1 MGLTCFVSDGTQGQS
16 KHRNYI
22 AGMMHEVVWV
32 HGEYQ
37 ITSNANFSSGVQS
50 LPFKDNW
57 MMLCN
62 TVNSFCFHSSIL
74 DYLLPLRLVSGFPT
88 DFCTRFLAFPY
99 LYHNFITICT

>member
-50 LPFKDNW
+50 LPFKDN
-57 MMLCN
+57 
-62 TVNSFCFHSSIL
+62 
-74 DYLLPLRLVSGFPT
+74 
-88 DFCTRFLAFPY
+88 
-99 LYHNFITICT
+99 